1 MFSIQA
7 GNLCFVLFF
16 EHSTGWSC
24 IKDGKHEWMYHANEM
39 VHNRTKKSRTW
50 IRSTKKGRGLARAE
64 FTEIVAEGG
73 GVLLSGIG
81 DRQDMTSIACLLV
94 LKYIEFL
101 YFNYY

>member
-1 MFSIQA
+1 MD
-7 GNLCFVLFF
+7 
-16 EHSTGWSC
+16 
-24 IKDGKHEWMYHANEM
+24 KKH
-39 VHNRTKKSRTW
+39 
-50 IRSTKKGRGLARAE
+50 KKGRGLARAE